1 MKTDHGFSM
10 KLTMLLMCLSVVFLS
25 CTTNAPKPADNDN
38 SASIKKDAEKE
49 TKSETETETSGGLP
63 PLVIDSSEPLL
74 LDEPDEEAIAAANT
88 EAAKENA
95 ACFVCHTNYRTE
107 FLASSHAKVNISCYR
122 CHGESLEH
130 QNDENNT
137 TPPETL
143 YPAEKIDPFC
153 RKCHQSHDVSPR
165 EVIARWK
172 ERGLEKTD
180 PQKMVCTDC
189 HGEHRMKVRTIIWDK
204 KTGKLLKTN
213 KGD

>member
-1 MKTDHGFSM
+1 MKRDSVFSV
-10 KLTMLLMCLSVVFLS
+10 KIIMLLMCLVVVLLG
-25 CTTNAPKPADNDN
+25 CTINPPKPVDDDN
-38 SASIKKDAEKE
+38 SAAIEKE
-49 TKSETETETSGGLP
+49 AESETESATENSGGLP

-88 EAAKENA
+88 EAGKKNA

-107 FLASSHAKVNISCYR
+107 FLVSRHAKANVSCHN
-122 CHGESLEH
+122 CHGESLAH
-130 QNDENNT
+130 QNDENNI

-143 YPAEKIDPFC
+143 YPAEKIGPLC
-153 RKCHQSHDVSPR
+153 LKCHETHDVSAR

-180 PQKMVCTDC
+180 PDKIVCTDC
-189 HGEHRMKVRTIIWDK
+189 HGDHRMKVRTVIWDK
-204 KTGKLLKTN
+204 RTGKLLRTN